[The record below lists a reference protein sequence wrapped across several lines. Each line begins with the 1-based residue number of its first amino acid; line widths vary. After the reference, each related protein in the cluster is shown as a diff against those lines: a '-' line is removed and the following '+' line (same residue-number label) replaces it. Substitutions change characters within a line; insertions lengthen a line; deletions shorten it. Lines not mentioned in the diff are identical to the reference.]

1 MSPKTTKATL
11 DLEWIETGLLKFES
25 RGDSILEVRDES
37 GEYGFYIVR
46 DDAALRTLATSVYKP
61 PINVPMT
68 PDKTPVIHSKV
79 NPSASLSLPS
89 PTKKTP
95 APPPFLPPPPSS
107 PTEEPPSPPKNDL
120 KPDSAPIDP
129 SPSPSSSLSLDEE
142 DVARLD
148 CSSLVARWRPL
159 HPTPVVDDPAG
170 KTTPRTVSPCASNRM
185 SEHSEVVDEAVAEE
199 DIGEIAHDDDGDG
212 LAKNRLEGEEEEVEA
227 DLEVE
232 MEAEQIPGS
241 PVHIRTLTNKNRT
254 LINKRRKKVQRRQEE
269 MSKEAE
275 IEELRRREEAR
286 KEKGPTGS
294 TDNSHPKKRPLSM
307 SDDAGPVRKSARLG
321 RRRPVVRSRE
331 ESTATITRDLAESAQ
346 GSSQSEEDDADSE
359 GSPEPAEERL
369 ASGPPA
375 DGLVNANAADERAI
389 FGEWGLSLT
398 TPAAE
403 ASVTTASSGHSS
415 DNNLG
420 GQNRPG
426 LARERAGESW
436 LSGRMASHSAAGV
449 RDMPLKRRREILKAA
464 IQVANAD
471 AITALKDLYGRLRRP
486 SSTRTANH
494 VTQPRTASYPVQPR
508 PFDMQCSRLFSPP
521 PPPPPLPLPPP
532 PPRQQSTDLVQTT
545 ALTPSQQK
553 SDLRNRTP
561 EVHEFRRTWTAVGD
575 LQARGL
581 VNVVARRLCLS
592 QLALAYDT
600 AVEAVSLSC
609 TKTLNPRNRD
619 RAKEEMFWVAHPEL
633 EGHSPNRHPKTCGC
647 QSKFTRFGHALQ
659 FARRWR
665 TVEDRLG
672 AGVFALIPHSGRIS
686 NTWHEQ
692 STTLDQFHLWIDLV
706 CFLNPDCIEAGR
718 RIEGYVKAACFGDKI
733 SGKRLNL
740 EIYDESDLK
749 EHLGKQE
756 LLILFEE
763 HNTGFQTSE
772 DEGVPDPVAV
782 QSTQPRIRDTPGN
795 LEQMYAFDAPS
806 YTYGDCY
813 ASLPTHTGYGLSEI
827 V

>member
-129 SPSPSSSLSLDEE
+129 SPPKNDLKPDSAPIDPSPSPSSSLSLDEE

-185 SEHSEVVDEAVAEE
+185 SEHSEVVDKAVAEE
-199 DIGEIAHDDDGDG
+199 DMGEIAHDDDGGGG
-212 LAKNRLEGEEEEVEA
+212 LAKNRLEGEEEGEEKEKEKEEVEA
-227 DLEVE
+227 ELEVE

-241 PVHIRTLTNKNRT
+241 PVYIRTLTNKNRT

-331 ESTATITRDLAESAQ
+331 ESTATITGDLAESAQ

-359 GSPEPAEERL
+359 GSLEPAEERL
-369 ASGPPA
+369 ASGTPA
-375 DGLVNANAADERAI
+375 DGFAKPKAADERANL
-389 FGEWGLSLT
+389 GESGLLPT

-403 ASVTTASSGHSS
+403 ASVTTASSGYSS
-415 DNNLG
+415 DNNHG

-426 LARERAGESW
+426 LARERMGESW
-436 LSGRMASHSAAGV
+436 LSKRIASHPAPSV
-449 RDMPLKRRREILKAA
+449 HDMPRTRRREILKAA
-464 IQVANAD
+464 IQVADAD

-486 SSTRTANH
+486 PSTRTADH
-494 VTQPRTASYPVQPR
+494 TTQPQIAACPVAVQPR
-508 PFDMQCSRLFSPP
+508 PSDRQCSQLFSPDP
-521 PPPPPLPLPPP
+521 P
-532 PPRQQSTDLVQTT
+532 QQRERLTGPVQTIT
-545 ALTPSQQK
+545 SSTPSQQK
-553 SDLRNRTP
+553 SDLRNRTL
-561 EVHEFRRTWTAVGD
+561 EVHRFRRTWTAYRD
-575 LQARGL
+575 LEARGL
-581 VNVVARRLCLS
+581 VNTVARRLYLS
-592 QLALAYDT
+592 QLALTYDA
-600 AVEAVSLSC
+600 AVEAVSSSRTRALGDKS
-609 TKTLNPRNRD
+609 RD
-619 RAKEEMFWVAHPEL
+619 RAKEEMF
-633 EGHSPNRHPKTCGC
+633 
-647 QSKFTRFGHALQ
+647 
-659 FARRWR
+659 
-665 TVEDRLG
+665 
-672 AGVFALIPHSGRIS
+672 
-686 NTWHEQ
+686 
-692 STTLDQFHLWIDLV
+692 
-706 CFLNPDCIEAGR
+706 
-718 RIEGYVKAACFGDKI
+718 
-733 SGKRLNL
+733 
-740 EIYDESDLK
+740 
-749 EHLGKQE
+749 
-756 LLILFEE
+756 
-763 HNTGFQTSE
+763 
-772 DEGVPDPVAV
+772 
-782 QSTQPRIRDTPGN
+782 
-795 LEQMYAFDAPS
+795 
-806 YTYGDCY
+806 
-813 ASLPTHTGYGLSEI
+813 
-827 V
+827 